1 MTLDGR
7 GCGARSVAR
16 SSGVTRGAGAARP
29 LGAREPRRVAVE
41 LRRRRRVRRRP
52 GDVGLRPPVCIR
64 TGGIDGNTLHGYRP
78 AVVPDGRTTI
88 VMPGATGR
96 LRPVALELLARGLRL
111 RVLTRTPRSAAA
123 EALAARG
130 AEIAFGDFDDPDSL
144 ARGARGADVLVAGG
158 TAHRSGPGGEL
169 RAGRNLADAALA
181 AGVRHLIYIS
191 GAGADQDSGIPVF
204 ESKLAVE
211 AHIRSLGLP
220 ATIVAPVYF

>member
-41 LRRRRRVRRRP
+41 LRRRRRVRGRA
-52 GDVGLRPPVCIR
+52 GDVGSGARSVYGPGVLI
-64 TGGIDGNTLHGYRP
+64 GNTLHGYRR

-130 AEIAFGDFDDPDSL
+130 A
-144 ARGARGADVLVAGG
+144 
-158 TAHRSGPGGEL
+158 
-169 RAGRNLADAALA
+169 
-181 AGVRHLIYIS
+181 
-191 GAGADQDSGIPVF
+191 
-204 ESKLAVE
+204 
-211 AHIRSLGLP
+211 
-220 ATIVAPVYF
+220 